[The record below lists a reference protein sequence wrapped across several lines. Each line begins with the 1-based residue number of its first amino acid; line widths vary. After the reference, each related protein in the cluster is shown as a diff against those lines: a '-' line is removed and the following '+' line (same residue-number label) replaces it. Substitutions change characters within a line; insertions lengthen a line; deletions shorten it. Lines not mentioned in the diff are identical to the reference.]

1 MWYTLH
7 CTCSCCYLYRESLSY
22 CSLSLDG
29 EPRYI
34 ILISFIFT
42 FQRRSRSLLDNDEL
56 KKLYSVLEANSATPE
71 DEFSSI
77 CEDNLMDY
85 ESFLKA
91 KSLSSSKCQ
100 QYFKPMIFAKLQHGD
115 PHGRI
120 SVMAFFNYVMRKVY
134 SILFIKVI

>member
-1 MWYTLH
+1 L
-7 CTCSCCYLYRESLSY
+7 CTFQVPRLYHT
-22 CSLSLDG
+22 C
-29 EPRYI
+29 
-34 ILISFIFT
+34 ISFIFT

-134 SILFIKVI
+134 CILFIWIHQHRKKYPFLYICNFFSK

>member
-1 MWYTLH
+1 M
-7 CTCSCCYLYRESLSY
+7 SY

-120 SVMAFFNYVMRKVY
+120 SVMAFFNYVMRKVQGRNHGENLG
-134 SILFIKVI
+134 STSAMVGRICPPWLG